1 MTCRPVFFLRTCRVR
16 KWFLLLPLTV
26 GMALRGAEIKIN
38 FGDFA
43 AGQTPTNFFS
53 ALAGSGPPGD
63 WKIVLDTAPPLLA
76 PLTPQAQQTAAA
88 FRQPVLAQLSQD
100 RTDNRFPLFIYD
112 GQVFKDFKLTT
123 QFKIVGGTMEQMAGI
138 VFRYQN
144 ASNFYVFRASALGHN
159 VRFYKLVNGK
169 FVDPSP
175 PLDLNIA
182 TNVWHT
188 LSVQCEGNRINCTL
202 DQTVIPAIQTS
213 VTFDSG
219 KVGFWTM
226 ADSVTYFG
234 DTTIDYTPI
243 IPPAQLLVRDILKKY
258 PRLVGLRI
266 YMPDDQ
272 GQLRVVAAKDPAE
285 IGQPGTDAEKNTLEK
300 GAVYFGR
307 GKGKVAVDLPLTD
320 RNGNPIAAVRVEL
333 KSYIFGETQDMA
345 VDRARVILREM
356 QKRVLTRADLMP

>member
-1 MTCRPVFFLRTCRVR
+1 MGGPLLPKQPWPYLPRRPGPSGGNLSGFCPHLQFLRRPVRTGGLQTGPARGDPANAGRPGALRAGRDRPLHRTRAAVHPGRAHRGGHDLAITPVGPWQSRAAMTCRPVFFLRTCRVR

-202 DQTVIPAIQTS
+202 D
-213 VTFDSG
+213 
-219 KVGFWTM
+219 
-226 ADSVTYFG
+226 
-234 DTTIDYTPI
+234 
-243 IPPAQLLVRDILKKY
+243 
-258 PRLVGLRI
+258 
-266 YMPDDQ
+266 
-272 GQLRVVAAKDPAE
+272 
-285 IGQPGTDAEKNTLEK
+285 
-300 GAVYFGR
+300 
-307 GKGKVAVDLPLTD
+307 
-320 RNGNPIAAVRVEL
+320 
-333 KSYIFGETQDMA
+333 
-345 VDRARVILREM
+345 
-356 QKRVLTRADLMP
+356 